1 MDAVRSA
8 SVTSARVRTD
18 AAFKN
23 RWQTLFKNPKILII
37 AFFASYVLCA
47 HFDSLF
53 TDYLQLW
60 WF

>member
-18 AAFKN
+18 AAFQN

-37 AFFASYVLCA
+37 AFFASYVFYICLMEPP
-47 HFDSLF
+47 DS
-53 TDYLQLW
+53 TNYL
-60 WF
+60 